1 MRDINEIERMFRDMG
16 LDEAKSLFT
25 LPEFSEATPT
35 PEESAQTT
43 FFIRLDNCTYEIQK
57 TEDA

>member
-1 MRDINEIERMFRDMG
+1 MFRDMG
-16 LDEAKSLFT
+16 LDEARSLFT